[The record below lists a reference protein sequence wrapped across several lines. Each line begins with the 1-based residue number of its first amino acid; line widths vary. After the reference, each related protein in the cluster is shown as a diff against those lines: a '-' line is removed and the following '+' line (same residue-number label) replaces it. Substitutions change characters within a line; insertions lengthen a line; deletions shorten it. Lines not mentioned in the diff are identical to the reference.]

1 MKTRQKVALSQRAAM
16 ARGARMAQTLLAN
29 DASAAGLSALLQAL
43 EPDEAPMANP
53 SPVGVGAPGG
63 PDEAAATG
71 SEAPLAAEP
80 GVLGD
85 PQDTNA
91 GLGEDDDI
99 EGKVRELLTGKLDDA
114 DLEMLLKLIRP
125 DGAEPAAEDPM
136 SQENQDPDA
145 DADADAGGG
154 TENDPNDDALPPNL
168 ANAKETAPVMKPAM
182 DAAIK
187 AASAAA
193 VAEAVK
199 QTTVKMNQIREA
211 ERFVRPWI
219 GDVVV
224 AMDSADAVYA
234 LALEK
239 NNVPTK
245 DVHPSAFKAILSLVP
260 KPGDSTNGARPRV
273 AMDAKTQKSLHERFP
288 GLDRVRVM
296 G

>member
-16 ARGARMAQTLLAN
+16 AKGARMAQALLAN
-29 DASAAGLSALLQAL
+29 DASAAGLSALLEAL
-43 EPDEAPMANP
+43 EPNEAPMANP
-53 SPVGVGAPGG
+53 SVASVGAPGG
-63 PDEAAATG
+63 PDETDMTSTPPGEAAG
-71 SEAPLAAEP
+71 
-80 GVLGD
+80 LGD
-85 PQDTNA
+85 PEDTNA
-91 GLGEDDDI
+91 ALGEDDDI

-136 SQENQDPDA
+136 SQENQDPPD
-145 DADADAGGG
+145 DSGEADAGGG
-154 TENDPNDDALPPNL
+154 SEDDPSDDALPPNL

-199 QTTVKMNQIREA
+199 QTTTKLNAIREA

-245 DVHPSAFKAILSLVP
+245 GVHPSAFKSILSLVP
-260 KPGDSTNGARPRV
+260 KPGDATAGRPRVV
-273 AMDAKTQKSLHERFP
+273 AMDAKTQKTLTERFP